1 MTGPRDTTGLLL
13 AFFGMVLFA
22 GTLPATRLAVQGFDP
37 LFLTA
42 LRISI
47 AAATASAALM
57 AMRRPI
63 PTRNQA
69 IACLKAGLFTVALF
83 PLFAALAMMTV
94 PASHGGVV
102 LGMSV
107 PAAHGGVV
115 MGILPLATAVA
126 AAALAKERPSL
137 GFWIT
142 GVIGSALVVMFMIRD
157 TGVSD
162 AHWGDLFLLATVV
175 FGGIGYTLSGKA
187 TALMPGWEV
196 ISWSV
201 VMYAPLTLIAVIL
214 LWPANIASVPAPQWS
229 ALLYVALVSQYLS
242 FFVYNAAML
251 RIGVARAGQM
261 LLLQPFTVV
270 ALAWPVNG
278 EPIEL
283 KTLLFAA
290 AVVVIVMIGQRMRVT
305 RG

>member
-1 MTGPRDTTGLLL
+1 MTSPRNTTGLLL

-42 LRISI
+42 MRITI
-47 AAATASAALM
+47 AGAAAAL
-57 AMRRPI
+57 ALIGMRRRI
-63 PTRNQA
+63 PSREKL
-69 IACLKAGLFTVALF
+69 IACFVAGLFTVALF
-83 PLFAALAMMTV
+83 PLCAALAM
-94 PASHGGVV
+94 
-102 LGMSV
+102 MSV

-115 MGILPLATAVA
+115 MGILPLATAIA
-126 AAALAKERPSL
+126 AALLAKERPSL

-142 GVIGSALVVMFMIRD
+142 GVIGSALVVAFMIRD

-201 VMYAPLTLIAVIL
+201 VMYAPLTLIATIL
-214 LWPANIASVPAPQWS
+214 LWPANIAAVPSPQWG
-229 ALLYVALVSQYLS
+229 ALFYVALVSQYLS
-242 FFVYNAAML
+242 FFVYNVAML

-278 EPIEL
+278 EPIAF
-283 KTLLFAA
+283 KTHAFAA
-290 AVVVIVMIGQRMRVT
+290 AVVVVVMIGQRMRVT

>member
-1 MTGPRDTTGLLL
+1 MTSPRNTTGLLL

-42 LRISI
+42 MRITI
-47 AAATASAALM
+47 AGAAAAL
-57 AMRRPI
+57 ALIGMRRRI
-63 PTRNQA
+63 PSREKL
-69 IACLKAGLFTVALF
+69 IACFVAGLFTVALF
-83 PLFAALAMMTV
+83 PLCAALAM
-94 PASHGGVV
+94 
-102 LGMSV
+102 MSV

-115 MGILPLATAVA
+115 MGILPLATAIA
-126 AAALAKERPSL
+126 AALLAKERPSF

-142 GVIGSALVVMFMIRD
+142 GVIGSALVVAFMIRD

-201 VMYAPLTLIAVIL
+201 VMYAPLTLIATIL
-214 LWPANIASVPAPQWS
+214 LWPANIAAVPAPQWG
-229 ALLYVALVSQYLS
+229 ALFYVALVSQYLS
-242 FFVYNAAML
+242 FFVYNVAML

-278 EPIEL
+278 EPIAL
-283 KTLLFAA
+283 KTLAFAA
-290 AVVVIVMIGQRMRVT
+290 AVVVVVMIGQRMRVS

>member
-1 MTGPRDTTGLLL
+1 MTGPRDTTGLLF
-13 AFFGMVLFA
+13 AFFGMALFA

-42 LRISI
+42 ARITIAGVAASI
-47 AAATASAALM
+47 ALI
-57 AMRRPI
+57 AMRRRP
-63 PTRNQA
+63 PSRQKL
-69 IACLKAGLFTVALF
+69 IACLVAGLFTVALF
-83 PLFAALAMMTV
+83 PLCAALAM
-94 PASHGGVV
+94 
-102 LGMSV
+102 MSV

-115 MGILPLATAVA
+115 MGILPLATAIA
-126 AAALAKERPSL
+126 AAVLAKERPSF

-142 GVIGSALVVMFMIRD
+142 GIVGSALVVVFMIRD
-157 TGVSD
+157 TGLDD

-175 FGGIGYTLSGKA
+175 IGAIGYTLSGKA

-201 VMYAPLTLIAVIL
+201 VMYAPLALVCTIL
-214 LWPANIASVPAPQWS
+214 LWPATITSVPAPQWS

-242 FFVYNAAML
+242 FFVYNVAML

-290 AVVVIVMIGQRMRVT
+290 AVVVVVMIGQRMRVT

>member
-1 MTGPRDTTGLLL
+1 MTSPRNTTGLLL

-42 LRISI
+42 MRITI
-47 AAATASAALM
+47 AGAAAAL
-57 AMRRPI
+57 ALIVMRRRI
-63 PTRNQA
+63 PSREKL
-69 IACLKAGLFTVALF
+69 IACFVAGLFTVALF
-83 PLFAALAMMTV
+83 PLCAALAM
-94 PASHGGVV
+94 
-102 LGMSV
+102 MSV

-115 MGILPLATAVA
+115 MGILPLATAIA
-126 AAALAKERPSL
+126 AALLAKERPSF

-142 GVIGSALVVMFMIRD
+142 GVIGSALVVAFMIRD

-201 VMYAPLTLIAVIL
+201 VMYAPLTLIATIL
-214 LWPANIASVPAPQWS
+214 LWPANIAAVPAPQWG
-229 ALLYVALVSQYLS
+229 ALFYVALVSQYLS
-242 FFVYNAAML
+242 FFVYNVAML

-278 EPIEL
+278 EPIAL
-283 KTLLFAA
+283 KTLAFAA
-290 AVVVIVMIGQRMRVT
+290 AVVVVVMIGQRMRVT

>member
-42 LRISI
+42 MRITIAGI
-47 AAATASAALM
+47 AASLALIV
-57 AMRRPI
+57 ARRGI
-63 PTRNQA
+63 PSRNKL
-69 IACLKAGLFTVALF
+69 IACFIAGLFTVALF
-83 PLFAALAMMTV
+83 PLCAALAM
-94 PASHGGVV
+94 
-102 LGMSV
+102 MSV

>member
-42 LRISI
+42 ARITI
-47 AAATASAALM
+47 AGVAASAALI
-57 AMRRPI
+57 AMRRRI
-63 PTRNQA
+63 PSREKLV
-69 IACLKAGLFTVALF
+69 ACFISGLFTVALF

-94 PASHGGVV
+94 PA
-102 LGMSV
+102 
-107 PAAHGGVV
+107 AHGGVV
-115 MGILPLATAVA
+115 IGILPLATAVA
-126 AAALAKERPSL
+126 AAVLAKERPSP

-142 GVIGSALVVMFMIRD
+142 GIIGSVLVVVFMIRD
-157 TGVSD
+157 TD
-162 AHWGDLFLLATVV
+162 LNDTHWGDLFLLATVV
-175 FGGIGYTLSGKA
+175 IGAIGYTLSGKA
-187 TALMPGWEV
+187 SALMPGWEV

-201 VMYAPLTLIAVIL
+201 VMYAPLALLGTIL
-214 LWPANIASVPAPQWS
+214 LWPANIAAVPAPQWG

-242 FFVYNAAML
+242 FFVYNVAMR

-278 EPIEL
+278 EPIAL
-283 KTLLFAA
+283 KTLLFAV
-290 AVVVIVMIGQRMRVT
+290 AVVGVVMIGQRMRVT